1 VAIQPSEDSVRLIP
15 CGPLVLRITEV
26 EPLYRWEILR
36 EDELIQEGASISPAA
51 AERDGGKIAKLLARR
66 G

>member
-1 VAIQPSEDSVRLIP
+1 VNGRADAKLIE

-36 EDELIQEGASISPAA
+36 EDELVQEGCSISPAA
-51 AERDGGKIAKLLARR
+51 AERDGTKIAKLLARR

>member
-1 VAIQPSEDSVRLIP
+1 VDAKLIE

-36 EDELIQEGASISPAA
+36 QDDLLQEGCSISPAA
-51 AERDGGKIAKLLARR
+51 AERDGTKIARLLARR

>member
-1 VAIQPSEDSVRLIP
+1 MNVDGNVRLIP

-36 EDELIQEGASISPAA
+36 GDELIQEGASISPAA
-51 AERDGGKIAKLLARR
+51 AERDGGKIANLLARR

>member
-1 VAIQPSEDSVRLIP
+1 VNGKADAKLIE

-36 EDELIQEGASISPAA
+36 QDELLQEGCSISPAA
-51 AERDGGKIAKLLARR
+51 AERDGTKIAKLLARR

>member
-1 VAIQPSEDSVRLIP
+1 LNVDDDVRLIP
-15 CGPLVLRITEV
+15 CGPLTLRITEV

-36 EDELIQEGASISPAA
+36 GDELIQEGASIPPAA
-51 AERDGGKIAKLLARR
+51 AERDGGKIAKLLGRR

>member
-1 VAIQPSEDSVRLIP
+1 VKVDAKLIA

-36 EDELIQEGASISPAA
+36 QDELLQEGCSISPAA
-51 AERDGGKIAKLLARR
+51 AERDGTKIARLLARR

>member
-1 VAIQPSEDSVRLIP
+1 MDGNDDAEVIA

-26 EPLYRWEILR
+26 GPLFRWEVLR
-36 EDELIQEGASISPAA
+36 GDLLLQEGASISPAA
-51 AERDGGKIAKLLARR
+51 AERDGGKIARLLARR

>member
-1 VAIQPSEDSVRLIP
+1 MRLIP
-15 CGPLVLRITEV
+15 CGPLTLWITEV

-36 EDELIQEGASISPAA
+36 GDELIQEGALISPAA
-51 AERDGGKIAKLLARR
+51 AERDGGKIAKLLSRR

>member
-1 VAIQPSEDSVRLIP
+1 MAIDSRDSVRLIP
-15 CGPLVLRITEV
+15 CGPVVLRITEV

-36 EDELIQEGASISPAA
+36 EGELIQEGASISPAA

-66 G
+66 S

>member
-1 VAIQPSEDSVRLIP
+1 MNGKADAKLIE

-36 EDELIQEGASISPAA
+36 QDELLQEGCSISPAA
-51 AERDGGKIAKLLARR
+51 AERDGTKIAKLLARR